1 MLFVLLAVRP
11 QMGVSVSYRGETR
24 LAFSWSELTGAVGD
38 SVTVLPVVVA
48 VAVLTDLSL
57 AVMLLWFG
65 VFQVVWGLYYG
76 VPVSVEPMK
85 ALAALAIAGT
95 LTAGEFLV
103 AGLLAGAV
111 LFALGL
117 TGALNRVEAYVGAPV
132 IRGVQL
138 GVALVLLETGVRLGA
153 ADPRLAA
160 AGVAAAGGALA
171 LGARRS
177 TGLVVLLVG
186 AGVAV
191 WTGGLP
197 TPAFPA
203 PEGLVLF
210 GAPDLTADAAG
221 GALAQLGMTVGNAA
235 LATSLL
241 LADYF
246 DRDVSADDLSASM
259 GAMNLVAVPL
269 GALPMCHGS
278 GGVAGKYAF
287 GARTAGAN
295 VILGVGYVAVALLAV
310 EVVAAYPMAVLGV
323 VLGLVAF
330 QLARTSLQRADATGC
345 PLVVAVGAVGLL
357 VNLGVA
363 FLGGVAVHLLSR
375 RLARGA

>member
-1 MLFVLLAVRP
+1 MPVPVQRP
-11 QMGVSVSYRGETR
+11 MGVSVSYRGETR
-24 LAFSWSELTGAVGD
+24 LDFSWSELTGAVGD

-48 VAVLTDLSL
+48 VAVLTELSL

-103 AGLLAGAV
+103 AGLLAGVV
-111 LFALGL
+111 LLVVGL
-117 TGALNRVEAYVGAPV
+117 TGTLSRVEAYVGAPV

-138 GVALVLLETGVRLGA
+138 GVALVLLETGVQLGA
-153 ADPRLAA
+153 ADPQLAG
-160 AGVAAAGGALA
+160 AGVAVATGAVA

-177 TGLVVLLVG
+177 TGLVVLLAG
-186 AGVAV
+186 AGVAL
-191 WTGGLP
+191 WTTGLP
-197 TPAFPA
+197 A
-203 PEGLVLF
+203 PSLPSLEGLLLF
-210 GAPDLTADAAG
+210 STADLTADAAG

-246 DRDVSADDLSASM
+246 DRDVSADELSTSM
-259 GAMNLVAVPL
+259 GAMNLAAVPL

-278 GGVAGKYAF
+278 GGVAGKYGF

-295 VILGVGYVAVALLAV
+295 VILGVGYAAVALLAV
-310 EVVAAYPMAVLGV
+310 EVIAAYPMAVLGV
-323 VLGLVAF
+323 VLGLVAL
-330 QLARTSLQRADATGC
+330 QLGWTSLQRADTGGY
-345 PLVVAVGAVGLL
+345 PLVVAVGVVGLL
-357 VNLGVA
+357 VSLGVA
-363 FLGGVAVHLLSR
+363 FVGGVAIHLLRR

>member
-1 MLFVLLAVRP
+1 MPVPVGRP
-11 QMGVSVSYRGETR
+11 IGVSVSYRGETR
-24 LAFSWSELTGAVGD
+24 LTFSWSELTGAVGD

-48 VAVLTDLSL
+48 VAVLTELSL
-57 AVMLLWFG
+57 PVMLLWFG

-111 LFALGL
+111 VLAVGL
-117 TGALNRVEAYVGAPV
+117 TGTLSRVEAYVGAPV

-138 GVALVLLETGVRLGA
+138 GVALVLLETGVQLGA

-160 AGVAAAGGALA
+160 AGVAVTAGALA

-177 TGLVVLLVG
+177 TGLVALLAG

-191 WTGGLP
+191 WTTGLP
-197 TPAFPA
+197 APALPSL
-203 PEGLVLF
+203 EGVMLF
-210 GAPDLTADAAG
+210 GAADLTADAAG

-246 DRDVSADDLSASM
+246 DREVSADELSASM
-259 GAMNLVAVPL
+259 GAMNLAAVPL

-295 VILGVGYVAVALLAV
+295 VILGVGYVAVALLAA

-323 VLGLVAF
+323 VLGLVAL
-330 QLARTSLQRADATGC
+330 QLGRTSLQRADASGY

-357 VNLGVA
+357 INLGVA
-363 FLGGVAVHLLSR
+363 FVGGVAVHLARR
-375 RLARGA
+375 RLARGP

>member
-1 MLFVLLAVRP
+1 
-11 QMGVSVSYRGETR
+11 MGVSVSYRGDTR
-24 LAFSWSELTGAVGD
+24 LTFSWSELTGAVGD

-85 ALAALAIAGT
+85 ALATLAIAGT
-95 LTAGEFLV
+95 FTAGEFLV

-111 LFALGL
+111 LLAVGL
-117 TGALNRVEAYVGAPV
+117 TGTLSRVEAYVGAPV

-138 GVALVLLETGVRLGA
+138 GVALVLLETGVQLGA
-153 ADPRLAA
+153 ADPQLAGAGIAVA
-160 AGVAAAGGALA
+160 AGAVA

-177 TGLVVLLVG
+177 AGLVVLLAG
-186 AGVAV
+186 AGVAL
-191 WTGGLP
+191 WTVGLP
-197 TPAFPA
+197 A
-203 PEGLVLF
+203 PSLPSLEGLLLF
-210 GAPDLTADAAG
+210 STADLTADAAG

-246 DRDVSADDLSASM
+246 DRDVSADELSTSM
-259 GAMNLVAVPL
+259 GAMNLAAVPL

-295 VILGVGYVAVALLAV
+295 VILGVGYAAVALFAV
-310 EVVAAYPMAVLGV
+310 EAVAAYPMAVLGV
-323 VLGLVAF
+323 VLGLVAL
-330 QLARTSLQRADATGC
+330 QLGQTSLQRADTGGY
-345 PLVVAVGAVGLL
+345 PLVVAVGTVGVL

-363 FLGGVAVHLLSR
+363 FVGGVAVHLLRR

>member
-1 MLFVLLAVRP
+1 
-11 QMGVSVSYRGETR
+11 MGVSVSYRGDTR
-24 LAFSWSELTGAVGD
+24 LTLSWSELTGAVGD

-48 VAVLTDLSL
+48 VAVLTELSL

-65 VFQVVWGLYYG
+65 VSQVVWGLYYG

-103 AGLLAGAV
+103 AGLVAGVALLV
-111 LFALGL
+111 LGL
-117 TGALNRVEAYVGAPV
+117 TGTLGRVETYVGTPV

-138 GVALVLLETGVRLGA
+138 GVALVLLETGVGLGTSN
-153 ADPRLAA
+153 PRLAA
-160 AGVAAAGGALA
+160 VGLAVAVGAVV

-191 WTGGLP
+191 WSVGLP
-197 TPAFPA
+197 SPSLPA
-203 PEGLVLF
+203 PEGLVPF
-210 GAPDLTADAAG
+210 GAGDLTADAAG
-221 GALAQLGMTVGNAA
+221 GVLAQLGMTVGNAA

-241 LADYF
+241 LADFF
-246 DRDVSADDLSASM
+246 DRDVSADELSTSM
-259 GAMNLVAVPL
+259 GVTNLLAVPL
-269 GALPMCHGS
+269 GAVPMCHGS

-310 EVVAAYPMAVLGV
+310 EVVAGYPMAVLGV
-323 VLGLVAF
+323 VLGLVAL
-330 QLARTSLQRADATGC
+330 QLAWTGLARVDAGAY
-345 PLVVAVGAVGLL
+345 PLVVAVGVVGLT

-363 FLGGVAVHLLSR
+363 FVGGVAVHLARQRRSR
-375 RLARGA
+375 SP

>member
-1 MLFVLLAVRP
+1 MLLAVQP

-103 AGLLAGAV
+103 AGLVAGAALLV
-111 LFALGL
+111 LGL
-117 TGALNRVEAYVGAPV
+117 TGTLGRVETYVGTPV

-138 GVALVLLETGVRLGA
+138 GVALVLLETGVGLGVSN
-153 ADPRLAA
+153 PRLAA
-160 AGVAAAGGALA
+160 VGLAVALGAVA

-177 TGLVVLLVG
+177 AGLVVLLAG

-191 WTGGLP
+191 WTTGFP
-197 TPAFPA
+197 TPALPA
-203 PEGLVLF
+203 PEGLMLF
-210 GAPDLTADAAG
+210 GAADLTADAAG

-259 GAMNLVAVPL
+259 GAMTLVAVPL

-310 EVVAAYPMAVLGV
+310 GVVAAYPMAVLGV
-323 VLGLVAF
+323 VLGLVAL
-330 QLARTSLQRADATGC
+330 QLARTSLQRADATGY